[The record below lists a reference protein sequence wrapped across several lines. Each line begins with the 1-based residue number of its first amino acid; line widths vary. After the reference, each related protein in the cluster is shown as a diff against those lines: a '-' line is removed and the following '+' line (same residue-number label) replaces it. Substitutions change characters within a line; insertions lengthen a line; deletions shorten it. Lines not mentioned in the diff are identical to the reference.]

1 MVDRKEPLHAPF
13 NILWVGQDDGTY
25 VPRMVLARGSHIDLE
40 TVSGVRQTGADWTPL
55 LENLDMSLTDLR
67 TALQGDGSDN
77 LAALEASAEA
87 ILAQL
92 DITLSALIDAV
103 VGASPNGKT
112 L

>member
-1 MVDRKEPLHAPF
+1 
-13 NILWVGQDDGTY
+13 
-25 VPRMVLARGSHIDLE
+25 
-40 TVSGVRQTGADWTPL
+40 
-55 LENLDMSLTDLR
+55 MSLTDLR